1 MLLLETAACE
11 WKGRRTK
18 MGTKWH
24 RLKRRIATNQVA
36 RDLYEHEFIAQKH
49 HNTAPLLCRT
59 AVSSVA

>member
-1 MLLLETAACE
+1 
-11 WKGRRTK
+11 